1 MKNRILILLFSAL
14 LLNTAQAAEEAKS
27 DTLQY
32 PADFIPV
39 SKDIVYSCTSEDG
52 KMAFYSWNTGM
63 GGSMPNYNVVCRF
76 RTGDGDVR
84 TIDMPDEEEEV
95 AWVNSVHSLKKKDG
109 STYYIAAR
117 SHRISSASGYMW
129 MDAFAIV
136 GDTIKSVSV
145 YDGGDD
151 LDDCG
156 MSVEEYSIPDWY
168 YKAYLMDDCRFQYDP
183 ATRELFVPQM
193 IEHELIDRYRVYYF
207 DGEGFA
213 KRGNQ
218 PHKGLHGDLHEY
230 KKLLKF
236 IRTKDYQVRIDLLEN
251 GKIRYASWKSPNS
264 ISTKPD
270 IVIEGGTYDQEKETY
285 TFRNGEY
292 SYIIEREVI
301 WETDGTGHSSEYLIV
316 KKNGKIILKQ
326 MVDGKE

>member
-14 LLNTAQAAEEAKS
+14 LLNTAQAAEETKS

-63 GGSMPNYNVVCRF
+63 GGSMPSYNVVCRF
-76 RTGDGDVR
+76 RTGNGDVR
-84 TIDMPDEEEEV
+84 TIDMPDEEDEV

-251 GKIRYASWKSPNS
+251 GKI
-264 ISTKPD
+264 
-270 IVIEGGTYDQEKETY
+270 ET
-285 TFRNGEY
+285 TGN
-292 SYIIEREVI
+292 ER
-301 WETDGTGHSSEYLIV
+301 L
-316 KKNGKIILKQ
+316 LP
-326 MVDGKE
+326 